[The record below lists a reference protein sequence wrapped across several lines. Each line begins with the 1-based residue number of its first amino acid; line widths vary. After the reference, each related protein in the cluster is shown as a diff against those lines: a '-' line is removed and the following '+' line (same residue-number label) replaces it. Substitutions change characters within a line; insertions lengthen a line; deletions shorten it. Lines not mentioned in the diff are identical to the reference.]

1 VYLARSEYAEADI
14 GDMIFFAKPG
24 KMAAEAQIFGPQMI
38 SGHALPANKVGALSG
53 ARVRL
58 VNALAGGAKA
68 RAPKHA
74 ARAGDV

>member
-1 VYLARSEYAEADI
+1 VI
-14 GDMIFFAKPG
+14 GGGLFLLSACAGNMDFERVAKMPSKG
-24 KMAAEAQIFGPQMI
+24 TPFQ
-38 SGHALPANKVGALSG
+38 ANKVGALSG